1 MKKKKYVRL
10 LTKLRYE
17 LVESSESVVV
27 LAGGMSV
34 LLDKNKINNYIFKN
48 NSIVISANHSYD
60 FIDKIDYTFFGD
72 PDVFLS
78 KYTSIRGT
86 PIISVRVK
94 DRLKDRINNMFWNRF
109 IKKKKVCFEVFT
121 RGKKHGNKMKKW
133 KINKD
138 GTFPTLKYS
147 STGFAAM
154 CISLLFRPKEVL
166 VAGLD
171 GPEFDTPK
179 EKRGSKLPKFD
190 FNGRMKK
197 YKSVRDSIEKKN
209 VLEFKV
215 IPLLQSK
222 NVNIVCV
229 PSSKLYGIDK
239 KKYNIV
245 LL

>member
-1 MKKKKYVRL
+1 MKKCIRS
-10 LTKLRYE
+10 LTKLEYK
-17 LVESSESVVV
+17 LVEQSGSVVV
-27 LAGGMSV
+27 LAGGLSTS
-34 LLDKNKINNYIFKN
+34 LDRKKINNYISEH
-48 NSIVISANHSYD
+48 NSIVISANHSYN
-60 FIDKIDYTFFGD
+60 FIDKINYTFFGD
-72 PDVFLS
+72 PNVFLA
-78 KYTSIRGT
+78 KHKLARGT
-86 PIISVRVK
+86 PIVSVRVK
-94 DRLKDRINNMFWNRF
+94 DRLKGIVSDKFWNRF

-171 GPEFDTPK
+171 GPEFDFPK
-179 EKRGSKLPKFD
+179 EKRGSKLTKFD

-197 YKSVRDSIEKKN
+197 YKSVRDSTEKKN
-209 VLEFKV
+209 ALEFKV

-245 LL
+245 SL